1 MPSKCLIHFTSRPD
15 PQAKAY
21 SSDVYWCSSNPD
33 WGTSGPGIPDGDST
47 NDPILDVDNVI
58 GYGPEN
64 INQEVLLNSPLYQTV
79 GVHYWSDAGGGLTN
93 ARVRIYVDGELQ
105 LEAVQIM
112 SGPQFW
118 EVADIV
124 VSNSGTE
131 VQITPLSGLVYD
143 VYSPSG
149 F

>member
-1 MPSKCLIHFTSRPD
+1 M
-15 PQAKAY
+15 
-21 SSDVYWCSSNPD
+21 
-33 WGTSGPGIPDGDST
+33 
-47 NDPILDVDNVI
+47 
-58 GYGPEN
+58 GYGQPRR
-64 INQEVLLNSPLYQTV
+64 QRRL
-79 GVHYWSDAGGGLTN
+79 DAGGGLTN